1 MEHGTTP
8 LSNSLA
14 AIVCSAMSSSADCSS
29 FSGENLTVEL
39 WEVGDQY
46 RDLTL
51 GLGVILAIFILLGSS
66 WNLTVIGIILKK
78 RLFKQ
83 PAVLLLLN
91 LTVTNFLI
99 CMLVL
104 PFNAISAL
112 AGEFIFGNSD
122 RVRCQICKTGN
133 LFTAMLLVSVYSVTL
148 LSVDRFLYVKRPM
161 KYDRIVTVKRVV
173 VILVSLWVVFVA
185 FSLLP
190 FLDVGVVFF
199 ITPLSLCAVFSES
212 HEFSTAFAYVWVFI
226 GAICILPSVV
236 LVVTNVWMLW
246 IMARTVSS
254 TFNRQVF
261 NISMVGATNSP
272 HSILTKLKAKYKSS
286 QFRLLQV
293 FGAIF
298 GINIITWLPSAV
310 SISLVS
316 ADVIVPEFLVFAHL
330 SLLSQV
336 VLHPVIQVFLVNDI
350 RVVFVNMCKR
360 HSQQYHSGTTTL

>member
-1 MEHGTTP
+1 MAGCRKKSCLVTAAAESAVIVGAGM
-8 LSNSLA
+8 SL
-14 AIVCSAMSSSADCSS
+14 SADCSN
-29 FSGENLTVEL
+29 FSGETLTVEL
-39 WEVGDQY
+39 WDLDDQL

-51 GLGVILAIFILLGSS
+51 SIGVVVTIYILLGILL
-66 WNLTVIGIILKK
+66 NLVVIGIILKK

-91 LTVTNFLI
+91 LTVTNFLM
-99 CMLVL
+99 CVLVL

-112 AGEFIFGNSD
+112 AGGFIFGNSD
-122 RVRCQICKTGN
+122 RVRCEICKTGN

-161 KYDRIVTVKRVV
+161 KYDRIVTMKRVV
-173 VILVSLWVVFVA
+173 VILVSFWVVFVA

-199 ITPLSLCAVFSES
+199 SRPLSLCTLVTDYNKVN
-212 HEFSTAFAYVWVFI
+212 TAFVYVWVLI
-226 GAICILPSVV
+226 GAVCILPSVV
-236 LVVTNVWMLW
+236 LVVTNIWMLW
-246 IMARTVSS
+246 IMARTVSNK
-254 TFNRQVF
+254 FNRQVS
-261 NISMVGATNSP
+261 NISGGESRSSFY
-272 HSILTKLKAKYKSS
+272 SILTKLKAKYKSS

-298 GINIITWLPSAV
+298 GINIITWLPTVV

-316 ADVIVPEFLVFAHL
+316 ANVISLEYLVFAHL

-336 VLHPVIQVFLVNDI
+336 VLHPVIQVFLYKDI
-350 RVVFVNMCKR
+350 RVVFINMCKR
-360 HSQQYHSGTTTL
+360 RSRG